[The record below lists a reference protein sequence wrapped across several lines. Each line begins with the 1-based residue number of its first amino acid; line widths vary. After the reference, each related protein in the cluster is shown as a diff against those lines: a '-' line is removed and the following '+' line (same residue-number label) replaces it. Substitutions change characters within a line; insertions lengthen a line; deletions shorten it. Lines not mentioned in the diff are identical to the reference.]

1 MAIVFETQEDFERA
15 VMEVVVNRVGFQITR
30 EGVWVDGSRG
40 GNHYVIKDLEI
51 FTHDIKDE
59 VE

>member
-15 VMEVVVNRVGFQITR
+15 VMEVIMKRVGFQIAR

-51 FTHDIKDE
+51 FAHDIKGE